1 MMLNIFPK
9 ILFLAGDRL
18 AGFDDAVGFIA
29 PKANVVESDRDAS
42 AVAMKIIAILPVR
55 SNMNINEQGGYN
67 YRYDTRHSTVHLKCV
82 TEDSMCDSRQQQ
94 PANGTTIVLCW
105 RWRRDC
111 PWCRIMLRLQRE
123 ESLLLLSSR
132 RRRDWVGIARSIVEG
147 SRSGLRLNSVSRQKK
162 IISR

>member
-1 MMLNIFPK
+1 MLNIFPK

-94 PANGTTIVLCW
+94 PANGTTIVLC
-105 RWRRDC
+105 
-111 PWCRIMLRLQRE
+111 
-123 ESLLLLSSR
+123 
-132 RRRDWVGIARSIVEG
+132 
-147 SRSGLRLNSVSRQKK
+147 
-162 IISR
+162 